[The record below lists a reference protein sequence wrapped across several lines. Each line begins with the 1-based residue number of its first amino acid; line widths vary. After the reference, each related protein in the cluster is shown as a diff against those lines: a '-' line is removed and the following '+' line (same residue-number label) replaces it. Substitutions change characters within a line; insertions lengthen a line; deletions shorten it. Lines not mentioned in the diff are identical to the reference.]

1 MGRTVLHN
9 AEGVPSRVRDAQD
22 RLVGLVLAVVD
33 GSLVDSG
40 FESFARLRHV
50 VERFLEILVQA
61 GSHGGA
67 HRVAKAAELV
77 YCDVFDRDAQHVGK
91 DKTSSP
97 RCALPSSHLCMADS
111 RTCPEASRLYMAGQ
125 SAETVGRGMKSFIFE
140 EQAAIYKRNTSRRI
154 PKSAIYRRD
163 TACFP

>member
-1 MGRTVLHN
+1 MLLLISSVGRTVLHN

-125 SAETVGRGMKSFIFE
+125 SAETVGRGYEKLHF
-140 EQAAIYKRNTSRRI
+140 
-154 PKSAIYRRD
+154 
-163 TACFP
+163 

>member
-1 MGRTVLHN
+1 MLLLISSVGRTVLHN

-61 GSHGGA
+61 GSHGEA

-77 YCDVFDRDAQHVGK
+77 YCDVFDVVEVSGSD
-91 DKTSSP
+91 
-97 RCALPSSHLCMADS
+97 LL
-111 RTCPEASRLYMAGQ
+111 
-125 SAETVGRGMKSFIFE
+125 
-140 EQAAIYKRNTSRRI
+140 QAFRR
-154 PKSAIYRRD
+154 PDRR
-163 TACFP
+163 

>member
-1 MGRTVLHN
+1 MLLLISSVGRTVLHN
-9 AEGVPSRVRDAQD
+9 AEGVPSHVRDAQD

-77 YCDVFDRDAQHVGK
+77 YCDVLTWWRYPAVTSCKPSAAPTDGEPVWGMAQNL
-91 DKTSSP
+91 SS
-97 RCALPSSHLCMADS
+97 
-111 RTCPEASRLYMAGQ
+111 Q
-125 SAETVGRGMKSFIFE
+125 
-140 EQAAIYKRNTSRRI
+140 
-154 PKSAIYRRD
+154 
-163 TACFP
+163 

>member
-1 MGRTVLHN
+1 MLLLISSVGRTVLHN
-9 AEGVPSRVRDAQD
+9 AEGVPSHVRDAQD

-77 YCDVFDRDAQHVGK
+77 YCDVFDVVEVSGSDLLQAFRRPDRRRAGLGNGTKLVISIIAHARTK
-91 DKTSSP
+91 LFHSY
-97 RCALPSSHLCMADS
+97 RNIRYCARFGTRKIDRRA
-111 RTCPEASRLYMAGQ
+111 TIQASRAH
-125 SAETVGRGMKSFIFE
+125 V
-140 EQAAIYKRNTSRRI
+140 RRV
-154 PKSAIYRRD
+154 
-163 TACFP
+163 